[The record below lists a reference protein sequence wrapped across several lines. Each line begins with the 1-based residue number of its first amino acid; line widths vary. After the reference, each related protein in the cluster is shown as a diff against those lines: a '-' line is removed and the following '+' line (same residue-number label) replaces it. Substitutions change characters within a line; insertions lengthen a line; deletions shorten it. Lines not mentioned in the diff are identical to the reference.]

1 MIWQMLGANPHWGRR
16 RIAMMMRLLG
26 VFIAGSTVRNVLLR
40 PRPRP
45 APWPAAGA
53 QPVPAPLEPKQV
65 VARYPGHVWSVDR
78 TRVYLWGLWPTWV
91 LVAIDHYSR
100 KVMAVSRPV
109 TDAADC
115 VAALETAFREHGP
128 PKHLICDQESL
139 FTGEV
144 FKELLGRWS
153 VQHRLGA
160 VGKQGSIAVSERVI
174 WTLKREWLGRVAVIR
189 GTDHLRALL
198 EDFVDYYN
206 QWRPHMTLGGAT
218 PEIIWLNKGWRT
230 PDSSEKRIPP
240 RRARQH
246 DLRLLLGRPTPSPRA
261 PFPLS
266 RSPIPPNALSTPTGE
281 QHTPPASRRMSRAPN

>member
-1 MIWQMLGANPHWGRR
+1 MVWQMLGANPHWGRR

-45 APWPAAGA
+45 ARPAPLPAAGA

-100 KVMAVSRPV
+100 KVVTVVAPV
-109 TDAADC
+109 TDAAGC
-115 VAALETAFREHGP
+115 VTALEAAFRDHGP
-128 PKHLICDQESL
+128 PKHLISDQESL
-139 FTGEV
+139 FTSEA

-153 VQHRLGA
+153 VRHRFGA
-160 VGKQGSIAVSERVI
+160 VGRRGSIAVTERVI

-189 GTDHLRALL
+189 GSGHLRASLD
-198 EDFVDYYN
+198 DFAAFYN
-206 QWRPHMTLGGAT
+206 EWRPHMTLGGAT
-218 PEIIWLNKGWRT
+218 PEIIWLDKGWQASDRS
-230 PDSSEKRIPP
+230 DKGIPP
-240 RRARQH
+240 QVEQRWFPDARVMAY
-246 DLRLLLGRPTPSPRA
+246 RLPQA
-261 PFPLS
+261 
-266 RSPIPPNALSTPTGE
+266 A
-281 QHTPPASRRMSRAPN
+281 